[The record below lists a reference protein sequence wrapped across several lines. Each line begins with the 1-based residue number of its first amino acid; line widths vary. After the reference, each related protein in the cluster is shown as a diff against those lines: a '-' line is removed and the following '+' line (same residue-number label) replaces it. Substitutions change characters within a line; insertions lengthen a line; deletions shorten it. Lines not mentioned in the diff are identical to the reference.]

1 MKIISKSSDT
11 FTIKDVR
18 TGVDKKERSWY
29 MVKLENADGRIN
41 LFCSEYNFDKFSN
54 AVGERVYIITE
65 YSESYSKKND
75 RTYTSY
81 MLKDIEN
88 A

>member
-1 MKIISKSSDT
+1 MKIVSKSNDI

-18 TGVDKKERSWY
+18 TGVDKKERAWY

-41 LFCSEYNFDKFSN
+41 LFCTDYNFDKFASMI
-54 AVGERVYIITE
+54 GQRVYIITE
-65 YSESYSKKND
+65 YRESYSKKND
-75 RTYTSY
+75 RTYTSFT
-81 MLKDIEN
+81 LKDIEN

>member
-1 MKIISKSSDT
+1 MKIVAKSNDI
-11 FTIKDVR
+11 FTVKDVR
-18 TGVDKKERSWY
+18 TGINTKGKNWY
-29 MVKLENADGRIN
+29 MVKLENPDGRIN
-41 LFCSEYNFDKFSN
+41 LFCNEYNFDKFSN
-54 AVGERVYIITE
+54 SVGNRVYIIVE
-65 YSESYSKKND
+65 YSETYSKKND